1 MSTPQPGRRGGW
13 EFFLLWRQDGQP
25 DLGATLARLPVSDTD
40 AALLMQAERPGE
52 LHYAVQ
58 SGTWHIWDGRCH
70 RPDLSDKAGR
80 MVMDFALRYQLALS
94 ELYSATA
101 RAVAVR
107 QPPDAAEG
115 VVRKAVDEAWKP
127 AGAAVKYA
135 AGLMKAAGSAALV
148 RVLGTACGVPDEY
161 MAERAPWLLN
171 CANGTVDLQTGT
183 IRPHDPRD
191 LLTYCLDVPY
201 VPGAQCP
208 GFWSV
213 LCRMVDND
221 PEVAEYVLRVL
232 GYSLIGANPKQLC
245 WFIDGPTN
253 SGKSL
258 VMHVVR
264 SVLGDL
270 AHESQTA
277 LITLVRHGRNARVE
291 NSIRGRRLVSITET
305 SSFMTIDE
313 GQLKRITGEPV
324 ISVDQHYS
332 RTEIRTPVTWSIVI
346 ITNKMPSLVN
356 FDDAM
361 RRRVVVIPGG
371 QTIPDHE
378 VIEGLGD
385 RLVAAEAT
393 GILAMLVRACAEV
406 QRSGLEPPLAV
417 RLKTAEY
424 VSSQDTV
431 ASFTAECCVLM
442 PYPLGGATYSVS
454 NQEAWRAYQNW
465 SSGSGRL
472 GRNEFFAHFADVPG
486 VTRNRDKRCFEGVI
500 LQPQVY
506 SAMRGPQYPDQES
519 R

>member
-1 MSTPQPGRRGGW
+1 MSEPQPGQAGSW
-13 EFFLLWRQDGQP
+13 QYLLLWRADGSI
-25 DLGATLARLPVSDTD
+25 DAGATIARHLPVSDTD
-40 AALLMQAERPGE
+40 AALLVSRERPGE

-80 MVMDFALRYQLALS
+80 LVMDFALRAQYAISQ
-94 ELYSATA
+94 LYSQVA
-101 RAVAVR
+101 RDVAVR
-107 QPPDAAEG
+107 QPADAAEG
-115 VVRKAVDEAWKP
+115 VVRKAIDDAWKP
-127 AGAAVKYA
+127 AGPAVKYA
-135 AGLMKAAGSAALV
+135 AGLMKAAGSAALL
-148 RVLGTACGVPDEY
+148 RVLATTCGVPDEA
-161 MAERAPWLLN
+161 MAEREPWLLN
-171 CANGTVDLQTGT
+171 CSNGTVDLRTGVV
-183 IRPHDPRD
+183 RPHDVRD
-191 LLTYCLDVPY
+191 MLTHCLDTAY
-201 VPGAQCP
+201 DPGAQCP

-221 PEVAEYVLRVL
+221 PAVAEYVLRVL
-232 GYSLIGANPKQLC
+232 GYCLIGGNPKQLV

-291 NSIRGRRLVSITET
+291 NSIRGRRLVTITET

-332 RTEIRTPVTWSIVI
+332 KTEIRTPVTWSIVI

-361 RRRVVVIPGG
+361 RRRVVVVPGG
-371 QTIPDHE
+371 QTIPDGE
-378 VIEGLGD
+378 IVEGLGD
-385 RLVAAEAT
+385 RLIAT
-393 GILAMLVRACAEV
+393 ESAGILAMLVRACAEV
-406 QRSGLEPPLAV
+406 QRTGLTPPLAV
-417 RLKTAEY
+417 HLKTAEY
-424 VSSQDTV
+424 VSEQDTV
-431 ASFTAECCVLM
+431 SAFAAECCVLM
-442 PYPLGGATYSVS
+442 PYPLGGVTYAVS
-454 NQEAWRAYQNW
+454 NQEAWQAYQNW

-472 GRNEFFAHFADVPG
+472 GRNEFFAHFGSVPG
-486 VTRNRDKRCFEGVI
+486 VIRNRDKRCFEGVI

-506 SAMRGPQYPDQES
+506 SNGHGPVRDEGI
-519 R
+519 